1 MLLRMAT
8 YVYAHAHVHAVPRRD
23 SKVFYDLKVH
33 ILYCAFS
40 VVSVCPTW
48 ASYRMNEWMNC
59 QFAKFIFANN
69 IFRSIR
75 QI

>member
-8 YVYAHAHVHAVPRRD
+8 LVQQDISRRYFKVSESTARRLRVRAHAHVHAVN
-23 SKVFYDLKVH
+23 VAV
-33 ILYCAFS
+33 I
-40 VVSVCPTW
+40 
-48 ASYRMNEWMNC
+48 
-59 QFAKFIFANN
+59 AKFIFANN